1 MNLINR
7 AIVALSLCLGL
18 SVQAQSLP
26 AGSIGSVQN
35 NTANQFSNYSFSF
48 TPGASGSDY
57 IGFAFRQDPAY
68 WTFGNAGLTAAGSS
82 TNLLVNGNLASGGP
96 VTVSTN
102 SGNQVINAPSNWGV
116 WYQNG
121 TYPAAAGSW
130 SAGQWYDGAVGSF
143 DGIYQG
149 VAVTGGIRYTI
160 TFSAMSNNVVDNNSV
175 QLGVYAG
182 PCNNLSL
189 AAAACVPNTQS
200 FTPIATPSQTVN
212 AGNPS
217 APPVPVV
224 PTTPTVVSTAAG
236 PSIVTTSTV
245 NGVPT
250 ATSITNT
257 SLVNSTDSSGSP
269 VVTTYYTVTTNT
281 TTPHT
286 TTTVTTPVTI
296 ATYSD
301 GTTTS
306 TNGTPITTT
315 ATTSTT
321 ASSTTAPQVQSVAT
335 TTDVVTT
342 NTQASQET
350 VQNSVV
356 RGAPTVVVQVT
367 ELRAPQARTLNINQN
382 VTTTVNT
389 PVTTTNV
396 TTTPITTTTIHT
408 PTTTTTDAN
417 GNVVAV
423 TTATATSTSNTVNQV
438 DTNVALTDSV
448 AVASQD
454 STFSTRTDMY
464 TQLSATNKQIN
475 QVLDSTPLDRAKVEN
490 GRISLRNGKDWEFY
504 INAGG
509 MQTNTINTYTS
520 TTGMGGFGFD
530 KIIDT
535 TLLIGVQ
542 FNHTNTTM
550 TGDQAGGSLSK
561 DMVGIYAVKTINDW
575 IIKGDVATA
584 FNNYNSYH
592 TLNALGTSN
601 TSSTGGQDQ
610 WVTVRGYTPDMNGFR
625 PFVGARAERNQIS
638 GVSEQGTMLTAMT
651 YNGTNTN
658 TYTGEA
664 GVAYYKHFDNKWS
677 VGSEV
682 SQYTNNTK
690 NIIGTVSYKT
700 TDSSSVLLKV
710 GTQLQGA
717 TVNNY
722 AQASVRVVF

>member
-342 NTQASQET
+342 NTQASQAT